1 MQATTPTTPSAIPPE
16 NSQRGMK
23 SFSGGLFVLVL
34 LITFPF
40 IFLKVSYEP
49 LSGILKVNPD
59 LSRGFEFLGRLIPLV
74 LGGGVLF
81 YLFTFLNQKT
91 WFQTKSHRIYHQ
103 YKILRKQSLFP
114 WIIYLISGSI
124 AFIADPKTLN
134 VFIMVGIYMI
144 LSLGLNV
151 TIGMTGLLVLGYAGF
166 YSLGGYTFA
175 ILQQK
180 IPGFTWWMA
189 LPIAAALGALVGWL
203 VGLPCLRLRG
213 DYLAIVT
220 LGFAE
225 SFRELV
231 RNIPSLTGG
240 DIGIVI
246 ESSAKVGAS
255 WGVGT
260 KSVMYLLVLTAVFI
274 TVILLHRLYYSPWGR
289 AWTAIRE
296 NEIAAEAMGVP
307 VVRMKL
313 LAFSISA
320 AFAAIAGV
328 LYTAHIGFLNPESSA
343 FEISVLVLAM
353 VILGGLGSIPGALL
367 GSFLL
372 YYIPTILRDYF
383 PFIADYRLLIFG
395 VVMVVMMLIRP
406 QGILGSKDRL

>member
-1 MQATTPTTPSAIPPE
+1 
-16 NSQRGMK
+16 MK
-23 SFSGGLFVLVL
+23 SVLSWGMELKNKVSGGLLL
-34 LITFPF
+34 LICAMVSPF
-40 IFLKVSYEP
+40 IFLQLNYDP
-49 LSGILKVNPD
+49 LSGILTVKPSLEKGLPFLKELFPLVAVGVGIYFLFRT
-59 LSRGFEFLGRLIPLV
+59 LSRNGWAQKQFHTVHHSYKSIRKSRHFSWGLF
-74 LGGGVLF
+74 VLF
-81 YLFTFLNQKT
+81 
-91 WFQTKSHRIYHQ
+91 
-103 YKILRKQSLFP
+103 
-114 WIIYLISGSI
+114 GVI

-134 VFIMVGIYMI
+134 VLIMVGIYMI
-144 LSLGLNV
+144 LTLGLNV

-166 YSLGGYTFA
+166 FSLGGYTFA

-180 IPGFTWWMA
+180 FPFFTWWMA
-189 LPIAAALGALVGWL
+189 LPLAAIFAGLLGFL

-240 DIGIVI
+240 DVGIVI
-246 ESSAKVGAS
+246 QSSAKVGAVF
-255 WGVGT
+255 GVGS
-260 KSVMYLLVLTAVFI
+260 KSVMYLLILTAVFI
-274 TVILLHRLYYSPWGR
+274 AVIFLHRLYYSPLGR

-307 VVRMKL
+307 VVKMKL
-313 LAFSISA
+313 IAFSISA
-320 AFAAIAGV
+320 AFAGVAGV

-372 YYIPTILRDYF
+372 YYIPTVLRDSF
-383 PFIADYRLLIFG
+383 PWIADYRLLVFG
-395 VVMVVMMLIRP
+395 AIMVIMMLVRP
-406 QGILGSKDRL
+406 QGILGSKDRV